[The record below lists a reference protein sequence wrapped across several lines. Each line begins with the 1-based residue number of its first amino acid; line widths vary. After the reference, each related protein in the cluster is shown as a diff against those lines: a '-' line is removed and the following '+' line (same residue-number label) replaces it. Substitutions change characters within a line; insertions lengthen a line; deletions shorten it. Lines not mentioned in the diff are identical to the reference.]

1 MITAS
6 LEGTATIPDLQFVE
20 LPLESFGSNT
30 IGAPTTSPPSWLG
43 GSNLVTCAVNARRV
57 PVTFKGTRDVI
68 KVVSGQPSD
77 YRGHHVCNYNSS
89 SVDVTAEWA
98 QCLNLQIQATN
109 KTVYTRL

>member
-6 LEGTATIPDLQFVE
+6 LEGTATIFDLQFIE
-20 LPLESFGSNT
+20 LPPESFGNNT
-30 IGAPTTSPPSWLG
+30 IGALITFPPSWLG
-43 GSNLVTCAVNARRV
+43 GSNLVTCAVDARGI
-57 PVTFKGTRDVI
+57 PVTFKGTRDVM

-77 YRGHHVCNYNSS
+77 CRGHDVCNSNSS